1 MKKLNV
7 RRLVKFIVSVI
18 YIVFVIV
25 SMFHHN
31 IKLVSDLFNELEL
44 YALMYVTLYLIMD
57 NFKFSEFKQ
66 LFINK

>member
-18 YIVFVIV
+18 YIVIAIV

-31 IKLVSDLFNELEL
+31 IKLVSDLFSELEL
-44 YALMYVTLYLIMD
+44 YALIYVTLYLVMD
-57 NFKFSEFKQ
+57 NFKFSEVKQ